1 MVTDVVKILQAVFIV
16 AVTYVQVGVNSSFGD
31 ITSVS
36 FVLLPCNVA
45 DTLMGGSCD
54 ETAGQ
59 LALTAKVAYW
69 ITFANLLH
77 RCNECNCQD

>member
-45 DTLMGGSCD
+45 DTLMGWSCD
-54 ETAGQ
+54 ETAG
-59 LALTAKVAYW
+59 TARSHREGR
-69 ITFANLLH
+69 ILDNLRQSAPSL
-77 RCNECNCQD
+77 